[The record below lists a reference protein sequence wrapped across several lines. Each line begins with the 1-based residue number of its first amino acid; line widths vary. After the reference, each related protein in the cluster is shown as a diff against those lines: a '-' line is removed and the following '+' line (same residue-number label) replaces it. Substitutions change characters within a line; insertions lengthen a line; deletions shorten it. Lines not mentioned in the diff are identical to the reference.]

1 MPRPGSRPPSD
12 LRARGLTVKLG
23 PPVTSPQSR
32 PLEPQLPASRPGPE
46 GAPDSKTAAPGPS
59 AGGGLDSALRGPR
72 NRAAPPRSG
81 PVRRCEPQGATV
93 PAPPPDPAAP
103 HLWPCPAL
111 APCFPKLRP
120 TSGPAPSTDL
130 AWLPPDSGFCSAH
143 AVTPVLRSTSPL
155 AVPWTTFAA

>member
-81 PVRRCEPQGATV
+81 PVRSDAS
-93 PAPPPDPAAP
+93 
-103 HLWPCPAL
+103 L
-111 APCFPKLRP
+111 AVDL
-120 TSGPAPSTDL
+120 TSSGPLDYICCLTVIK
-130 AWLPPDSGFCSAH
+130 PDSSFS
-143 AVTPVLRSTSPL
+143 RM
-155 AVPWTTFAA
+155 